1 MKTTILAPVSHAA
14 ADVRAYANVIAL
26 PASRERASRTFG
38 TGYGRSSGYAATPR
52 YVSDTGL
59 SRFRCA

>member
-1 MKTTILAPVSHAA
+1 MNTKNANAA
-14 ADVRAYANVIAL
+14 APAASNAYANVL
-26 PASRERASRTFG
+26 VMPAHREASHRSFG
-38 TGYGRSSGYAATPR
+38 AGYGRSSGYAAAPR